1 MNVLFL
7 DYDGVVNT
15 PMWDDTGKHCRF
27 NHAGDNKVNNFQAVQ
42 WVSKFC
48 KECGYAIVVTST
60 WRFDNNYKDCLVNGG
75 LWDGIQIL
83 GRTPYVS
90 SGNRGDEIQKYLD
103 EHQEVEN
110 FLIFDDDSDMGVLI
124 DHLIK
129 TDSTFGFSMYNYDA
143 AVQLHN
149 HFVDEHN
156 AGKSQTVTTKQ
167 SKLDYDTFIKTICE
181 VVENLKT
188 ESVSDADIE
197 TINTLMGDF
206 SEQVLQPIIE
216 GEDVYMPADFDV
228 VHRVFNYVY
237 SSLKSTRERL
247 IFMLGELL
255 VFETYKDIFSVCEN
269 YKTSDWWMRNNAKD
283 FIQGET
289 KRQ

>member
-15 PMWDDTGKHCRF
+15 PMWDDAGKHCRF
-27 NHAGDNKVNNFQAVQ
+27 NYSGDNKVNNFQAVQ

-48 KECGYAIVVTST
+48 REYGYSIVVTST
-60 WRFDNNYKDCLVNGG
+60 WRCEDNYKDCLVNGG
-75 LWDGIQIL
+75 LWGDVKIL
-83 GRTPYVS
+83 GRTPYVLN
-90 SGNRGDEIQKYLD
+90 GERGDEIQKYLE
-103 EHQEVEN
+103 EHPEVEN
-110 FLIFDDDSDMGVLI
+110 FLIFDDDSDMGVLS

-129 TDSTFGFSMYNYDA
+129 TNFAFGFSMYNYES
-143 AVQLHN
+143 AVELHN
-149 HFVDEHN
+149 HLVDEHN
-156 AGKSQTVTTKQ
+156 TGKSHETTIKRP
-167 SKLDYDTFIKTICE
+167 KLDYDTFIKTICG
-181 VVENLKT
+181 VVENLKN

-216 GEDVYMPADFDV
+216 DEDVYISADLDA

-247 IFMLGELL
+247 IFMIGELMM
-255 VFETYKDIFSVCEN
+255 FETYKEIFSVCDK
-269 YKTSDWWMRNNAKD
+269 YKVSDWWMKNNEKD
-283 FIQGET
+283 FIQSKE
-289 KRQ
+289 KR

>member
-15 PMWDDTGKHCRF
+15 LMWDDAGKHCRF
-27 NHAGDNKVNNFQAVQ
+27 NHSRDNKVNNFQAVQ

-48 KECGYAIVVTST
+48 REYGYDIVVTST
-60 WRFDNNYKDCLVNGG
+60 WRFEDNYKDCLINGG

-90 SGNRGDEIQKYLD
+90 NGNRGDEIQKYLD

-110 FLIFDDDSDMGVLI
+110 FLIFDDDSDMGVLS

-129 TDSTFGFSMYNYDA
+129 TNFVFGFSMYNYES
-143 AVQLHN
+143 AVELHN
-149 HFVDEHN
+149 HLVDKHN
-156 AGKSQTVTTKQ
+156 TVKSKTAITKHP
-167 SKLDYDTFIKTICE
+167 KLDYDTFINIICR
-181 VVENLKT
+181 VVENLKN
-188 ESVSDADIE
+188 ESVSDADIK

-206 SEQVLQPIIE
+206 SEQILTPIIE
-216 GEDVYMPADFDV
+216 VTDVCISADFDV
-228 VHRVFNYVY
+228 VPEFFNYAY

-247 IFMLGELL
+247 IFMLGELM
-255 VFETYKDIFSVCEN
+255 VFETYKEIFSVSEN
-269 YKTSDWWMRNNAKD
+269 CKTPDWWMKNNDK
-283 FIQGET
+283 
-289 KRQ
+289 